1 MWSYNPYGARSI
13 SLGSS
18 LFARHYLGNHYYFL
32 FLLLL
37 RCFSSEGWLP
47 PYGGWYTFSVP
58 GCPIRKS
65 ADISLVCSSPRLIA
79 AYHVLH
85 RLSEPRHPPYA
96 LKCFKRVITVTRHL
110 QLKKIFLPIC
120 QRAPL
125 CFQRELTCVS
135 LLLMFWLWTNRPLCQ
150 HHFTIKNFLWRISE
164 SNRWPLACK
173 ASALANWAN
182 PPNFCL
188 GLIAIS

>member
-1 MWSYNPYGARSI
+1 MFQFPG
-13 SLGSS
+13 LT
-18 LFARHYLGNHYYFL
+18 
-32 FLLLL
+32 LLA
-37 RCFSSEGWLP
+37 E
-47 PYGGWYTFSVP
+47 WYTFSVP

-110 QLKKIFLPIC
+110 QLKNYFSQYVK
-120 QRAPL
+120 
-125 CFQRELTCVS
+125 ELDPCSTLNALRWILV
-135 LLLMFWLWTNRPLCQ
+135 LMWRLRTFRPLCQ
-150 HHFTIKNFLWRISE
+150 HHYIKNFLWRISE

-182 PPNFCL
+182 PPIL
-188 GLIAIS
+188 IGLIAIS